1 MGWLL
6 WLLADG
12 MLRWKAEFWDIWSSE
27 RSWNRTEWQWIF
39 PSALGTWGSPH
50 TRYVYS
56 DTVVVVIVLAEVA
69 ARSSVRLLPAL
80 LRYLTTV
87 CWETSVQLWRSS
99 YRAGGG
105 RPWGPT
111 ARRGCAWEG
120 TRLTDWLSIPG
131 LWAPWLPV
139 ISARGSPLFKWV
151 HACPPPMLFTRWRGR
166 CWWCGI
172 NLQEGAPCLR
182 LRQLCC
188 DWVACVSRGS
198 CNCGLKVQIQGEQSW
213 RPHTEDGNI
222 GICPLRTSSPP
233 TSSSFCW

>member
-99 YRAGGG
+99 YRAGWWPVLVPRPGVAAPG
-105 RPWGPT
+105 R
-111 ARRGCAWEG
+111 G

-139 ISARGSPLFKWV
+139 ISARELPFV
-151 HACPPPMLFTRWRGR
+151 
-166 CWWCGI
+166 
-172 NLQEGAPCLR
+172 
-182 LRQLCC
+182 
-188 DWVACVSRGS
+188 
-198 CNCGLKVQIQGEQSW
+198 
-213 RPHTEDGNI
+213 
-222 GICPLRTSSPP
+222 
-233 TSSSFCW
+233 